1 MINKFV
7 YILFISFPLIINYLV
22 YIIYGDV
29 IGLLF
34 LGIYICVYRPFI
46 DSKRLYELGEI
57 NRTEYNKWMIP
68 FYKSYWFTITH
79 FKKLY
84 LS

>member
-1 MINKFV
+1 MKNKYIYLLFV
-7 YILFISFPLIINYLV
+7 LIPLIMTYLIFINY
-22 YIIYGDV
+22 GNM
-29 IGLLF
+29 IGLIF
-34 LGIYICVYRPFI
+34 LGAYSLIYRPFI
-46 DSKRLYELGEI
+46 DSKRLFDLGEI
-57 NRTEYNKWMIP
+57 TRSDFNKWMIP